1 MLWSIQELARSA
13 GVSSRT
19 LRHYGALGLLPP
31 ARTGAGGVRYYD
43 QDGLVRLQRILLLR
57 GLGLGLRA
65 VGEVLDGERDA
76 PAALRSH
83 LALLEREQQRLARLT
98 ESVRTTIRRL
108 EGGEPL
114 VAQEVLGGFDHAQHE
129 QEVTERWG
137 REAWQRGQDWWG
149 SLSGEE
155 QRAFQQRHLDIAA
168 DFGRA
173 KRAGAAPDGDEVQAV
188 TGRLHA
194 WLEVTTPGISAQ
206 HFTSLGQMYVDDD
219 RFRANYDV
227 HAPQTAELVRD
238 AMRVY
243 AERHLA

>member
-1 MLWSIQELARSA
+1 MLWSIQELARAA

-31 ARTGAGGVRYYD
+31 TTTGANGYRYYD
-43 QDGLVRLQRILLLR
+43 QDALVRLQRILLLR
-57 GLGLGLRA
+57 DLGLGLRA

-83 LALLEREQQRLARLT
+83 LELLEQEQQRLARRI
-98 ESVRTTIRRL
+98 ESVRTTLRKV

-114 VAQEVLGGFDHAQHE
+114 VAQEVFDGFDHAQHE

-137 REAWQRGQDWWG
+137 REAWQRGDEWWR
-149 SLSGEE
+149 SLTEE
-155 QRAFQQRHLDIAA
+155 EKRAFQRRHLDIAA

-173 KRAGAAPDGDEVQAV
+173 KLAGLAPDGEEVQAI
-188 TGRLHA
+188 TRRLHD
-194 WLEVTTPGISAQ
+194 WLTTTQPEVPAEW
-206 HFTSLGQMYVDDD
+206 FTGLGQMYVDDD

-227 HAPQTAELVRD
+227 HAPRTAELIRD
-238 AMRVY
+238 AMAVY
-243 AERHLA
+243 ASRHLA